1 MRTLVRDSG
10 GVEKH
15 RSDGGSAELHIAR
28 NSAQKLGW
36 RMVPIVLDDDDDSSD
51 PPEPEDRDDDE

>member
-10 GVEKH
+10 GIEKH

-28 NSAQKLGW
+28 NSLAKQHFGCT
-36 RMVPIVLDDDDDSSD
+36 VVD
-51 PPEPEDRDDDE
+51 PEEDQLEPAGAAD